1 MKGLGKKLKY
11 FRENCELSQQ
21 QVATALNVDRST
33 YTYYE
38 TGKTTPSASTLLKL
52 SKIFNVPCAVFLESI
67 NQELK
72 LNSRVADVEGGYL
85 SEYADINKDV
95 VTVDDRIYGL
105 SKEEKEIIACYRV
118 LDADQLTELNAFM
131 KELLNRKKK

>member
-21 QVATALNVDRST
+21 QVANALNVDRST

-85 SEYADINKDV
+85 SEYADINKEV

-118 LDADQLTELNAFM
+118 LDADQLSELNAFM